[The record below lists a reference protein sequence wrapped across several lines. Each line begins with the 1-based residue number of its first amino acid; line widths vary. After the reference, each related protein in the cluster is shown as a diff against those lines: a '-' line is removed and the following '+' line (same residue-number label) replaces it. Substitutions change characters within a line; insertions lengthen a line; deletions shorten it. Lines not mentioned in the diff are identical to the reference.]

1 MRVTIV
7 GGTGLIGTRLTAGL
21 ASRGHTVTVV
31 SRHERSVPGAV
42 GHVTWDPAT
51 GGPPAEVMNADAI
64 VNLAG
69 TPVAGRWGA
78 ARKQA
83 IRDSRV
89 VTTARLVEA
98 IAAAAIPPSVLVNG
112 SAVGHYGDRRDEELT
127 EASAPGTGFLAE
139 LCVEWES
146 TAMLAAD
153 SGCRVVLSRTGIVLA
168 KEGGALAPMA
178 RATKLGA
185 GGPLGNGRQ
194 WWPWIHI
201 DDVVEALA
209 VAIEDGTTRGP
220 INLTAPNP
228 ARQGDLAKALGRA
241 LHRPAIMPAPTFA
254 LRLALGEAA
263 EFLLNSQRALPA
275 ALTANGYQFRHT
287 DLAAALDAELGG
299 SAN

>member
-1 MRVTIV
+1 MRITIV
-7 GGTGLIGTRLTAGL
+7 GGTGLIGTRLTTGL
-21 ASRGHTVTVV
+21 SARGHIVTVV
-31 SRHERSVPGAV
+31 SRHGGTVPGAAA
-42 GHVTWDPAT
+42 HLTWDPSA
-51 GGPPAEVMNADAI
+51 GAPPKGVLDADVI

-78 ARKQA
+78 DRKRS

-98 IAAAAIPPSVLVNG
+98 IGAAATPPSVLVNG
-112 SAVGHYGDRRDEELT
+112 SAVGYYGDRADEELT

-139 LCVEWES
+139 LCVEWEA
-146 TAMLAAD
+146 TAMLATD
-153 SGCRVVLSRTGIVLA
+153 SGCRVVVSRTGIVLA

-178 RATKLGA
+178 KATRLGA

-201 DDVVEALA
+201 DDAVGALA
-209 VAIEDGTTRGP
+209 SAIEDGTTQGP

-228 ARQGDLAKALGRA
+228 ARQGDLAKALGSA
-241 LHRPAIMPAPTFA
+241 LHRPAIMPAPKFA

-275 ALTANGYQFRHT
+275 ALTASGYQFRHT
-287 DLAAALDAELGG
+287 DLASALNAELGG
-299 SAN
+299 SPT